1 MSRILKM
8 CLNYFR
14 KVDDNQIESKLDS
27 DSSNRVYSKI
37 AKSKT
42 PPTSYSQDAKD
53 IMGDKNETEESQ
65 NLFLGG
71 QRRGVIQKNKKSTKT
86 ENKNDDMETSASSKK
101 KNVIK
106 SITNYFLK
114 NRKVR

>member
-1 MSRILKM
+1 
-8 CLNYFR
+8 
-14 KVDDNQIESKLDS
+14 
-27 DSSNRVYSKI
+27 
-37 AKSKT
+37 
-42 PPTSYSQDAKD
+42 
-53 IMGDKNETEESQ
+53 MGDKNETEKSQ

-114 NRKVR
+114 NRKVG